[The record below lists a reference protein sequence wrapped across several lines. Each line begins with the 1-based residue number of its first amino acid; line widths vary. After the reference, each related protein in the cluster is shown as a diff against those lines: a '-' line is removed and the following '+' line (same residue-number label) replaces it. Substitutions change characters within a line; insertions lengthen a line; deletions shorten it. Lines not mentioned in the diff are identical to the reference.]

1 MQVYKIFDPQTKY
14 YLLVVSKIKD
24 SEMVLEHEE
33 HYYALNE
40 TEPIGKFFFT
50 LRDDV
55 EIEVSPMTPK
65 QFIEMNDKS
74 GAGYDMVK
82 NDTKCMNVS
91 NEFEQHIVVPK
102 PRGRGKKDP
111 AEPKQPKP
119 KATPKPKGKKS
130 APINIQDNGR
140 VDFN

>member
-74 GAGYDMVK
+74 GA
-82 NDTKCMNVS
+82 S

-140 VDFN
+140 VDFNQ